1 MVFGNVGKEVLA
13 LSLQKHRIMTTT
25 DIKQR
30 FFDSL
35 KRGTG
40 EAFILLNENPDI
52 DFSKLIIKG
61 AVRNYA
67 YDPQSE
73 RSRADYIYRL
83 IKNAKQKDKI
93 VKSVLTR
100 LQSEKEDGYGLDQ
113 MCDLAVMFYNAG
125 YTTAKQALF
134 NRFEKN
140 ILDDYAFCGTGALM
154 DVGGM
159 KGVLKAAEL
168 IGKILQED
176 PEDYEDSWRI
186 DDFQKRHKDIDV
198 YKELAKAATK
208 NEFIKIYYDS
218 IQKNKWAL
226 PKGKK
231 IKRFTYDLIKKKI
244 EDKNPLFLSSKR
256 NSELTSDE
264 VEKLADEFLAEK
276 DNARKEMYLRFFSSR
291 KYPYDYEPIFK
302 LAKGRNP
309 INTWLVTFA
318 LKALKYFRSDEL
330 RAFALEQ
337 IKKRK
342 NPEDYLILLV
352 SNYKKE
358 DYKLLV
364 EVASRSNS
372 YDFIHSI
379 VSDFIDIYEANPTKE
394 CKEPLELIYN
404 KMNCGIHRRHIV
416 RILIA
421 NDVLSQRTLKELE
434 FDSDEGVRNL
444 FQEKKNSTQLQ

>member
-1 MVFGNVGKEVLA
+1 
-13 LSLQKHRIMTTT
+13 MTTT
-25 DIKQR
+25 DIKRQ

-67 YDPQSE
+67 YDRQAE

-100 LQSEKEDGYGLDQ
+100 LQSEKEDDYGLDQ
-113 MCDLAVMFYNAG
+113 MCDLAVMFFKAG

-140 ILDDYAFCGTGALM
+140 ILDDYTFCGTGALM
-154 DVGGM
+154 EVAGM
-159 KGVLKAAEL
+159 EGVLKAAEL
-168 IGKILQED
+168 IGKILHED
-176 PEDYEDSWRI
+176 PEDYESSWRI

-231 IKRFTYDLIKKKI
+231 TKRYTYELIKKRMDEKKLPFI
-244 EDKNPLFLSSKR
+244 SSKR
-256 NSELTSDE
+256 NSELTADE

-276 DNARKEMYLRFFSSR
+276 DNERKEMYLRFFSSL
-291 KYPYDYEPIFK
+291 KFPYDYEPIFK

-309 INTWLVTFA
+309 KNTWLVTFA

-358 DYKLLV
+358 DYKLLT

-379 VSDFIDIYEANPTKE
+379 VSDFINIYEANPTKE